1 MRSLYKITNIALIFT
16 LIRVPLINQDT
27 KTVKRFHVAA
37 NNYSAEKLFVV
48 NNKERLKELRP
59 PWEKVLTMLF
69 VKEMS
74 LAEIAAELKM
84 PLPVIVQYKLAGF
97 EELKKIVDPNS
108 YKNKGPIEIIQP
120 AVPAPKRTG
129 LTKQVKADP
138 NLKYQWV
145 VENRNLLVMLK
156 KQQKEVLTELIKGK
170 RQVDIAKKLGISPP
184 DVTRYKRTGL
194 NKLREL
200 VAKLSNYNGR
210 NLLRLS
216 I

>member
-1 MRSLYKITNIALIFT
+1 MRSLYKITNIALIFA
-16 LIRVPLINQDT
+16 LIRVPLISQDT
-27 KTVKRFHVAA
+27 ETVKRFHVAA

-48 NNKERLKELRP
+48 NNKERLKELRLP
-59 PWEKVLTMLF
+59 QEKVLTMLF
-69 VKEMS
+69 IKEIS

-84 PLPVIVQYKLAGF
+84 PLPVIVQYKLAGL
-97 EELKKIVDPNS
+97 EELKKLVDPNS
-108 YKNKGPIEIIQP
+108 DKNKGSIEIS
-120 AVPAPKRTG
+120 PAPKRTG
-129 LTKQVKADP
+129 FTKQVKLVDP
-138 NLKYQWV
+138 NPKYQWV